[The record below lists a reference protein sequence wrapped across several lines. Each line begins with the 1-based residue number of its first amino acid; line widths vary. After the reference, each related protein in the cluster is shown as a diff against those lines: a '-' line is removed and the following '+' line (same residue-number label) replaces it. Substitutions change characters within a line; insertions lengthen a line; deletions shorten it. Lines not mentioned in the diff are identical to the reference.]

1 MNNPN
6 PQPNQPWSNQYGP
19 NTPPQQ
25 PQQPY
30 QWQPP
35 VNWPPQPRVHST
47 GRREVGYALVI
58 LFFAVFLCNSV
69 LYAGFHL
76 GFAIAAAGVVVTSF
90 VYLLSAG
97 HRPGLYSTALA
108 ALSLVIAAGF
118 ARSDDGFVKFVMV
131 VFLLVAVNLSLCLMA
146 RQNRRDPGGVRSLL
160 DVPRTALVLGWGEI
174 APASR
179 GLSAAMKQSGSFGKR
194 TGAVLA
200 GLAIAIPLVS
210 VMVFLLMRADAAFE
224 GLMDILPDTDW
235 REPIL
240 SLIVGCGAFLILYTR
255 GIALAKTQRPAPAR
269 SVPAGVNPLTMNTVL
284 GAVCLMYTLYL
295 VSQFAYFSG
304 SFSGILPADYTLA
317 EYARRGFFE
326 MAILCGINLL
336 VIWFAVGL
344 VRKSPQAPLTTKLLC
359 LFIGIVTVFL
369 VVDASTKM
377 MLYIDAFGL
386 TRLRLL
392 TEVIIVFLGLT
403 SATVCLW
410 LFLPKLPYMK
420 IVLIT
425 ALVLGAVTVWADVDT
440 QVARYNVESYR
451 SGALE
456 EVDVDYLST
465 LSSGAVPYLKML
477 TADPD
482 PHVAA
487 QAQEALERYGWD
499 RIEDFRDWNWAAAQ
513 AERIGAEIAFT
524 TPIEE

>member
-25 PQQPY
+25 TY

-35 VNWPPQPRVHST
+35 VQWPPKPRVHT
-47 GRREVGYALVI
+47 AGRRELGFALVI
-58 LFFAVFLCNSV
+58 AVFAVFLCNSV
-69 LYAGFHL
+69 MFAGFHL
-76 GFAIAAAGVVVTSF
+76 GFAIAAAGAVVTSC
-90 VYLLSAG
+90 VYLLASG
-97 HRPGLYSTALA
+97 HRPGIYSLILT

-118 ARSDDGFVKFVMV
+118 ARSDDGFVKFVMA
-131 VFLLVAVNLSLCLMA
+131 VFLFVAVNLSLCLTA
-146 RQNRRDPGGVRSLL
+146 RQNRRDPGGVRSLM
-160 DVPRTALVLGWGEI
+160 DVPRTALMLGWGEI

-179 GLSAAMKQSGSFGKR
+179 GLSAAMKQSGSLGKR
-194 TGAVLA
+194 TGAVLV
-200 GLAIAIPLVS
+200 GLLIAVPLVS

-224 GLMDILPDTDW
+224 GLMDILPDMDW

-240 SLIVGCGAFLILYTR
+240 SLIVGSGVFLILYTR
-255 GIALAKTQRPAPAR
+255 GVALTHKEKPTPYRT
-269 SVPAGVNPLTMNTVL
+269 VPCQINSLTMNTVL
-284 GAVCLMYTLYL
+284 GAVCLMYGLYL
-295 VSQFAYFSG
+295 LSQFAYFSG

-336 VIWFAVGL
+336 VIWFAIGL

-392 TEVIIVFLGLT
+392 TEVIILFLGLT

-420 IVLIT
+420 IVLVT
-425 ALVLGAVTVWADVDT
+425 ALVLGAVTMWADVDT
-440 QVARYNVESYR
+440 QVARYNVEHYR

-456 EVDVDYLST
+456 EVDVEYLST

-477 TADPD
+477 TADAD
-482 PHVAA
+482 PQVAA
-487 QAQEALERYGWD
+487 QAQDALKNYGWD
-499 RIEDFRDWNWAAAQ
+499 QIEDFRDWNWAAAQ
-513 AERIGAEIAFT
+513 AEKIGKEIAFT
-524 TPIEE
+524 TPVE